1 MFPSAKAKALQK
13 EQERQRQIK
22 LAEEKKQLH
31 IKIASII
38 EEDDL
43 DSLKEYVPS
52 KMPIDELID
61 EFLLLFIF
69 FVYSNSSHFI
79 MERIENDSSP
89 CRCRFRK

>member
-1 MFPSAKAKALQK
+1 MFPSAKAKALEK

-22 LAEEKKQLH
+22 LAEERRQLH
-31 IKIASII
+31 MKIASII

-61 EFLLLFIF
+61 EFLLFIY
-69 FVYSNSSHFI
+69 FVTI
-79 MERIENDSSP
+79 LG
-89 CRCRFRK
+89 